1 MDSPT
6 IFQRRRFATRTTI
19 VANSRTVCLCESPR
33 WARRPAR
40 AGSDVRVR
48 HTSLCTFFAEPLSLS
63 FNHGGFRGGHKARC
77 EIPPLAFLLSSSGFL
92 ERRVTLRPA
101 REAPFG
107 PTRRP
112 PAGFR
117 SLRRGAHRRQERR
130 ETPKRPAWR
139 QPPVS
144 LRALPRQAAVLRAR
158 AGQPQL
164 GVGSDDEPGPPIRL
178 FGVPDPRRGPPER
191 LLEEADRVLEVEPP
205 DVSPPQQIEVQFVF
219 AGEPE
224 PELLG
229 LAALAGE

>member
-1 MDSPT
+1 MCAMAQNTSED
-6 IFQRRRFATRTTI
+6 R
-19 VANSRTVCLCESPR
+19 
-33 WARRPAR
+33 
-40 AGSDVRVR
+40 GS
-48 HTSLCTFFAEPLSLS
+48 AELLSLS

-77 EIPPLAFLLSSSGFL
+77 EIPPLAFLLGSSGFL

-117 SLRRGAHRRQERR
+117 SLRRGAHPRQERR

-158 AGQPQL
+158 TRQPQL
-164 GVGSDDEPGPPIRL
+164 GVG
-178 FGVPDPRRGPPER
+178 
-191 LLEEADRVLEVEPP
+191 
-205 DVSPPQQIEVQFVF
+205 
-219 AGEPE
+219 
-224 PELLG
+224 
-229 LAALAGE
+229 

>member
-1 MDSPT
+1 MRRRAASSSTTSTPYATTRRSPT
-6 IFQRRRFATRTTI
+6 SPERKPATTPFTPGAPGPA
-19 VANSRTVCLCESPR
+19 ANVIRSTGAGTPRSRTAR
-33 WARRPAR
+33 WPAHCGEASLWAC
-40 AGSDVRVR
+40 AGSPSGVTLSGV
-48 HTSLCTFFAEPLSLS
+48 SLSLS

-117 SLRRGAHRRQERR
+117 SLRRGAHRRQECR

-144 LRALPRQAAVLRAR
+144 LRALPWQAAVLRAR
-158 AGQPQL
+158 AGLPQL
-164 GVGSDDEPGPPIRL
+164 GVGQEH
-178 FGVPDPRRGPPER
+178 
-191 LLEEADRVLEVEPP
+191 
-205 DVSPPQQIEVQFVF
+205 
-219 AGEPE
+219 
-224 PELLG
+224 
-229 LAALAGE
+229 